1 MMIRSLHLGFTSAA
15 ASLLLI
21 AGSTAVAMPSS
32 AHGDDGDDAATLAV
46 TSQLRDLRPLVVDP
60 TDGARSTL
68 RMTIEDDEATFTLKL
83 HGLDPAAAGRTF
95 GAHLHFGSC
104 IAGDG
109 LAALGHY
116 NTDVVAGRTPV
127 RTSPHTEVW
136 LDFTVTE
143 GGRAKARTSVPFAPL
158 AGIRSI
164 VIHQDPTNDRTGVA
178 GPRLACLPVAW

>member
-1 MMIRSLHLGFTSAA
+1 MKIRSTHLGFTSAA

-21 AGSTAVAMPSS
+21 AGSTAVALPSS
-32 AHGDDGDDAATLAV
+32 AHGDDGDDAVTLLV

-68 RMTIEDDEATFTLKL
+68 RMTIEDGEATFTLRL
-83 HGLDPAAAGRTF
+83 RGLDPAAAGRKF
-95 GAHLHFGSC
+95 GAHLHFGPC

-109 LAALGHY
+109 LAALDHY
-116 NTDVVAGRTPV
+116 NTDVVAGLTPV
-127 RTSPHTEVW
+127 RTSRSTEVW
-136 LDFTVTE
+136 LDFTVGE
-143 GGRAKARTSVPFAPL
+143 GGRAKVETSVPFAPQ

-164 VIHQDPTNDRTGVA
+164 VIHQNPTNDRTGVA